1 VADGDPRAPAPRPPA
16 PSWGLGEAFG
26 AFLVGLVL
34 SAFAGQV
41 AAAATGYH
49 NRPGETVPVAVTVAG
64 LVGLWIGLGGG
75 ALYAARARGSG
86 SAVSDFGLRVAGWRD
101 AVGGAAAGLASQY
114 IMIPLLYLP
123 FEVGHPALR
132 HRLEQPAKRD
142 VGAAHGAGAV
152 VLFVFLAIGA
162 PVVEELFFRGL
173 LQRSLQRRLGPVAAV
188 AGSSVIFGLAH
199 FEALQLPA
207 LIAFGVVLGTLAYRT
222 SRLGP
227 GMFAHAAFNA
237 VTVLT
242 ITLRH

>member
-1 VADGDPRAPAPRPPA
+1 MSQGDA
-16 PSWGLGEAFG
+16 PSPHPRWGVGDALA
-26 AFLVGLVL
+26 AFLVGMVL
-34 SAFAGQV
+34 SAFFGQV
-41 AAAATGYH
+41 AGAVVDYR
-49 NRPGETVPVAVTVAG
+49 NRPGEALPVAVTVAS
-64 LVGLWIGLGGG
+64 LIGLWIGLGGG

-86 SAVSDFGLRVAGWRD
+86 SPIQDFGLRVAGWRD
-101 AVGGAAAGLASQY
+101 ALGGVAAGLGSQY
-114 IMIPLLYLP
+114 ALVPVLYLP
-123 FEVGHPALR
+123 FEQADRTLR
-132 HRLEQPAKRD
+132 HRLEQPAKHD
-142 VGAAHGAGAV
+142 IGSAHGAGVA

-173 LQRSLQRRLGPVAAV
+173 LQRSLQRHVGPVGAI

-207 LIAFGVVLGTLAYRT
+207 LVAFGVVLGILAYRT

-242 ITLRH
+242 LAVRR